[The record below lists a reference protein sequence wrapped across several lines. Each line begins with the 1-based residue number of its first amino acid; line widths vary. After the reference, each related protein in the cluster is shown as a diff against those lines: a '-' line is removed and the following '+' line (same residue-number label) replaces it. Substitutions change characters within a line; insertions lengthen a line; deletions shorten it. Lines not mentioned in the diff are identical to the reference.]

1 MFDRLRR
8 LMPTQATLQGNRWL
22 RWLGPGLFHPRLWH
36 MSRRGI
42 AMGAAIGV
50 FFAFVTPV
58 AQIPLSAAVS
68 IALRANIPAAVVGTL
83 VNTPPT
89 FAPVYWAAWK
99 VGSWMLG
106 EDADD
111 ARAPVLPGA
120 AGERAMPASTA
131 ASGTAAA
138 APADPRGWWQRS
150 VDAMREVGK
159 PLALGALTFSV
170 VFSVL
175 AYFLVN
181 GLWHLRVRLKRRAR
195 LRARS
200 AADPPR

>member
-1 MFDRLRR
+1 
-8 LMPTQATLQGNRWL
+8 MPTQDSLQGNRWL

-50 FFAFVTPV
+50 FFAFVTPI

-89 FAPVYWAAWK
+89 FAPVYWGAWK

-111 ARAPVLPGA
+111 ARAPPLPGL
-120 AGERAMPASTA
+120 EPDRTASPSAA
-131 ASGTAAA
+131 ASGGGLAERPDT
-138 APADPRGWWQRS
+138 RSWWQRS
-150 VDAMREVGK
+150 VDAMRAVGK

-170 VFSVL
+170 VFSAL
-175 AYFLVN
+175 TYALVN
-181 GLWHLRVRLKRRAR
+181 GLWHLRVRLKRRGR
-195 LRARS
+195 LRARAAGLDGS
-200 AADPPR
+200 ASR